1 MPYFATVSS
10 QCVGLAVY
18 ADGSREEK
26 RVLEAVVDQDQHGES
41 HGGHAD
47 PMIRGPISVGADFS
61 FPFAQHVY
69 GIPEHAASLA
79 LPTTKI
85 SSASIAPHY
94 NEPYR
99 LYNLDVF
106 EYELDE
112 PMALYGNIPL
122 LVAHGLVEGKGR
134 TTGIFWFNPSETFVD
149 IADGGDAESPYKQ
162 SHWMSESGEIDFF
175 LLPGPTTAA
184 VYDQYTRLTGR
195 QQLPPLF
202 ALGYHQCRC
211 IGHCHTMR
219 CVMRYTV
226 SNISSSLFR
235 YTSSA

>member
-1 MPYFATVSS
+1 MSCAFPFTYPHFS
-10 QCVGLAVY
+10 GLAVY
-18 ADGSREEK
+18 ADGSREERRETK
-26 RVLEAVVDQDQHGES
+26 GAVADQDQHGES

-47 PMIRGPISVGADFS
+47 PMIRGPLSVGVDFS

-69 GIPEHAASLA
+69 GIPEHATSLS
-79 LPTTKI
+79 LPTTQVGG
-85 SSASIAPHY
+85 AGVAAHY
-94 NEPYR
+94 KEPYR

-122 LVAHGLVEGKGR
+122 LLAHGLVDGVGR
-134 TTGIFWFNPSETFVD
+134 TTGMFWFNPSETFVD
-149 IADGGDAESPYKQ
+149 IADGGSAALPYKQ

-175 LLPGPTTAA
+175 LLPGPTPAA

-202 ALGYHQCRC
+202 ALGYHQCRYA
-211 IGHCHTMR
+211 ILSQYLMHLI
-219 CVMRYTV
+219 VE
-226 SNISSSLFR
+226 
-235 YTSSA
+235 

>member
-1 MPYFATVSS
+1 
-10 QCVGLAVY
+10 
-18 ADGSREEK
+18 
-26 RVLEAVVDQDQHGES
+26 
-41 HGGHAD
+41 
-47 PMIRGPISVGADFS
+47 MIRGPISVGVDFS

-69 GIPEHAASLA
+69 GIPEHASSLS

-85 SSASIAPHY
+85 GLSGIPPHY

-134 TTGIFWFNPSETFVD
+134 TTGIFWFNPSETFID
-149 IADGGDAESPYKQ
+149 IVDGGNADNSYKQ

-175 LLPGPTTAA
+175 LLPGPTPAA

-202 ALGYHQCRC
+202 SLGYHQCRYVPFLEYFLFKYIHNLFLC
-211 IGHCHTMR
+211 PVNHCFFLFFSISLQIITM
-219 CVMRYTV
+219 
-226 SNISSSLFR
+226 IFIFSSLHDERTRVCVYYPLLWSFVDLLKLNHIN
-235 YTSSA
+235 SFN

>member
-1 MPYFATVSS
+1 
-10 QCVGLAVY
+10 
-18 ADGSREEK
+18 
-26 RVLEAVVDQDQHGES
+26 
-41 HGGHAD
+41 
-47 PMIRGPISVGADFS
+47 MIRGPISVGADFS

-79 LPTTKI
+79 LPTTKV
-85 SSASIAPHY
+85 SSANIAPHY

-149 IADGGDAESPYKQ
+149 IADGGDAEHPYKQ

-184 VYDQYTRLTGR
+184 VYDQYTRLTGK

-202 ALGYHQCRC
+202 ALGYHQCR
-211 IGHCHTMR
+211 
-219 CVMRYTV
+219 YEE
-226 SNISSSLFR
+226 SLFIQ
-235 YTSSA
+235 SLP